1 MKKTIKLIGIITGVI
16 ALLAVAL
23 VFWKNS
29 VIEGRNLAALQQ
41 VEELLDAQSSRE
53 ALVLI
58 NARPAG
64 GNSEE
69 MDQRWLAVEVEACAQ
84 LGLIARLQTLLS
96 MAPSLTLSNE
106 NAALILA
113 RAYLHGGEI
122 DKGLDIAHSW
132 QAKSDRPHLWFAY
145 IVDTE
150 LFQGKRDQ
158 AYQLLSSKH
167 FDGPGDSVRLARLA
181 LLSSREDPTTS
192 WNLLADAYV
201 ADPKDT
207 DVRSFRGQIL
217 ETLGSNQLA
226 RVEYVAAHVASPQN
240 FVLRDQLAEFYRRQG
255 SFLNA
260 QDTWAPALTN
270 RPPAFLPLKASFWS
284 RVARPVELPEFDLS
298 DQDPLSSLVNYMTG
312 LPEDQF
318 WDESSF
324 KQLKRYRIFESQRQE
339 LYWLKLL
346 EACRNNDLE
355 TATQM
360 VRSNP
365 FRSRVFDPTLD
376 RALAAWLSW
385 KETGLL
391 DAYGIN
397 LEQIRISPTRHSF
410 LTSISEQMKLEKK
423 NRSAFQLSSDLKAV
437 FESESAAGL
446 IFLTAGWLNAGL
458 DLIGAQ
464 DWDPAMPSWI
474 PYSVTQ
480 AKRTVEGPDMALE
493 YAKRQPPSDE
503 LELVIA
509 ELLLSQGQLDEG
521 LLKLEELHQ
530 LPNAV
535 GYRAA
540 WLLSADTL
548 KKGNHA
554 RLQTILSNQP
564 LLQEKPAG
572 QELLAKSAIMQGA
585 TNQAEVIYK
594 KIVADSIEAK
604 AYLASLAFQQK
615 DYAKARELTELL
627 ILTLPDELSL
637 RDNLEQIAQAESEAE
652 AEKK

>member
-1 MKKTIKLIGIITGVI
+1 MKKTIKLIGIIAGVI

-23 VFWKNS
+23 VFWRNS
-29 VIEGRNLAALQQ
+29 VIERRHLASLQQ
-41 VEELLDAQSSRE
+41 VEKLLEEQSSRE

-58 NARPAG
+58 NARPG
-64 GNSEE
+64 GGDSREI
-69 MDQRWLAVEVEACAQ
+69 DQRWLAAEVEACAQ

-96 MAPSLTLSNE
+96 MSPSLTLSNE

-122 DKGLDIAHSW
+122 NKGLDIAQSW

-145 IVDTE
+145 TVDTE

-158 AYQLLSSKH
+158 AYQLLSSKK
-167 FDGPGDSVRLARLA
+167 FEGPGDSVRLSRLA
-181 LLSSREDPTTS
+181 LLSAQEDPTVS
-192 WNLLADAYV
+192 WNLLAEAYT
-201 ADPKDT
+201 ANPQDT

-260 QDTWAPALTN
+260 QQTWEPALTN
-270 RPPAFLPLKASFWS
+270 RPPAFLPLKATFWS
-284 RVARPVELPEFDLS
+284 RVARPVNLPEFDLS
-298 DQDPLSSLVNYMTG
+298 DQDPLSALVDFITE
-312 LPEDQF
+312 LPEDHF
-318 WDESSF
+318 WDEAKF
-324 KQLKRYRIFESQRQE
+324 KQLKRSRFFESQRQE

-346 EACRNNDLE
+346 ETFRNNDLE

-360 VRSNP
+360 VRGNP
-365 FRSRVFDPTLD
+365 FRERVFDPTLD

-397 LEQIRISPTRHSF
+397 LEQIQINPTRHSF
-410 LTSISEQMKLEKK
+410 LNSIAEQMKLEKQ
-423 NRSAFQLSSDLKAV
+423 NRNAFKLHEDLANL
-437 FESESAAGL
+437 FQSESAAGL

-458 DLIGAQ
+458 DLLGPH
-464 DWDPAMPSWI
+464 DWESDTPSWI

-480 AKRTVEGPDMALE
+480 AIRAVDGPEKALE

-509 ELLLSQGQLDEG
+509 ELHISKGEMQFG
-521 LLKLEELHQ
+521 LQKLEELHQ

-548 KKGNHA
+548 KKGNHTK
-554 RLQTILSNQP
+554 LQSIIANQP

-572 QELLAKSAIMQGA
+572 QELLAKSALMQGA
-585 TNQAEVIYK
+585 TNQAEMIYE
-594 KIVADSIEAK
+594 KIASDSIEAK
-604 AYLASLAFQQK
+604 AFLASLAFQKK
-615 DYAKARELTELL
+615 DFAKARELTERL
-627 ILTLPDELSL
+627 ILALPDELSL
-637 RDNLEQIAQAESEAE
+637 RDNMEQIARAE
-652 AEKK
+652 AAEAAKQ